1 MHPLRRPLLRRSL
14 CAVLLLSQLTA
25 CMTWRPARGALD
37 QQAGSEPIRNARL
50 TLRNGTEISL
60 HDVTVRS
67 DSVIGFAGDA
77 RERRAFPTP
86 DVVSIA
92 QRELSVGRSSIVVVG
107 AVAIAFLVMV
117 GAAIGQLGNNIGA
130 TSAPSVP

>member
-1 MHPLRRPLLRRSL
+1 MHPFRRPLPRRSL
-14 CAVLLLSQLTA
+14 CAVILLSQLTA

-37 QQAGSEPIRNARL
+37 QQAGAEPIHNARL
-50 TLRNGTEISL
+50 TLRNATEISL

-130 TSAPSVP
+130 TPAPSVP

>member
-1 MHPLRRPLLRRSL
+1 
-14 CAVLLLSQLTA
+14 
-25 CMTWRPARGALD
+25 MTWRPARRALD
-37 QQAGSEPIRNARL
+37 ERAGSEPIRNARL

-67 DSVIGFAGDA
+67 DSVIGGAGA
-77 RERRAFPTP
+77 RDRRAFPAP

-107 AVAIAFLVMV
+107 AVTVAFLVV
-117 GAAIGQLGNNIGA
+117 LGAAIGQLGNNIGA
-130 TSAPSVP
+130 TPAPSVP

>member
-1 MHPLRRPLLRRSL
+1 MHPPRRSLPRRSL
-14 CAVLLLSQLTA
+14 CAVLLLSQLIA

-37 QQAGSEPIRNARL
+37 RQAGSEPIRNARL
-50 TLRNGTEISL
+50 TLRNGTQISL
-60 HDVTVRS
+60 HDVSVRS

-92 QRELSVGRSSIVVVG
+92 QRELSVGRSSILVVG
-107 AVAIAFLVMV
+107 AVVIAFLVV
-117 GAAIGQLGNNIGA
+117 LGAALGQLGNNIGA
-130 TSAPSVP
+130 TPAPSVP

>member
-1 MHPLRRPLLRRSL
+1 MHPPRRSLPRRSL
-14 CAVLLLSQLTA
+14 CAVLLLSQLIA

-37 QQAGSEPIRNARL
+37 RQAGSEPIRNARL
-50 TLRNGTEISL
+50 TLRNGTQISL
-60 HDVTVRS
+60 HDVSVRS

-107 AVAIAFLVMV
+107 AVVIAFLVMV

-130 TSAPSVP
+130 TPAPSVH

>member
-1 MHPLRRPLLRRSL
+1 MRLLCRPLPRRAL

-25 CMTWRPARGALD
+25 CMTWRPARGALN
-37 QQAGSEPIRNARL
+37 QQTGSEPIRNARL
-50 TLRNGTEISL
+50 SLRNGTEISL

-77 RERRAFPTP
+77 RERRAFPSP
-86 DVVSIA
+86 DVASIA

-130 TSAPSVP
+130 TPAPSVP

>member
-1 MHPLRRPLLRRSL
+1 MRLLCRPLPRRAL

-25 CMTWRPARGALD
+25 CMTWRPARGALN
-37 QQAGSEPIRNARL
+37 QQTGSEPIRNARL
-50 TLRNGTEISL
+50 SLRNGTEISL

-86 DVVSIA
+86 DVASIA

-130 TSAPSVP
+130 TPAPSVP

>member
-1 MHPLRRPLLRRSL
+1 MRPLCRPFPRRTL

-25 CMTWRPARGALD
+25 CMTWRPARRALD
-37 QQAGSEPIRNARL
+37 ERAGSEPIRNARL

-67 DSVIGFAGDA
+67 DSVIGFAGA
-77 RERRAFPTP
+77 RERRAFPAP

-130 TSAPSVP
+130 TPAPSVP